1 MGDIIALSPSIII
14 EREHIDTMM
23 SILSEAFGRIG

>member
-1 MGDIIALSPSIII
+1 MDDIIALSPPMIV
-14 EREHIDTMM
+14 EREHIATMM

>member
-1 MGDIIALSPSIII
+1 MDDIIALSPPMIV

-23 SILSEAFGRIG
+23 SILSEAFGCIR